1 VEEEESIRLGGF
13 LTCPKMGACLAVDE
27 AAVRSRALDKENK
40 KDWREDRRVVRLL
53 LLGTGGSGKSTVVK
67 QMRILHGDQG
77 LTPADRQA
85 AISTCRSN
93 CLDSMALLL
102 SSPQMPMLDSGL
114 AGARTRIGKAAEVGA
129 ASPGL
134 FSPLLARDIALLWS
148 HPAVEALAE
157 KEVDLGDSA
166 PYFLDSAERLAQ
178 PGFLPSDEDI
188 LRARS
193 LTTGIVV
200 VPFQTPKLKFE
211 LVDVGGQ
218 RSERKKWIQCFDN
231 VTAVLFIISLSDF
244 NQMLYEDD
252 TTNRMRE
259 SQKLFDEIL
268 NSIFFQKTPFI
279 VFFNKV
285 DLFREKLRSHIL
297 ADYLPDYGGPNDFAP
312 ALEYIKRQYL
322 KRNKEPNRDVYDFAT
337 TATDTDLVK
346 NIFGVIQDI
355 ILSRMLESQGFE

>member
-1 VEEEESIRLGGF
+1 
-13 LTCPKMGACLAVDE
+13 M
-27 AAVRSRALDKENK
+27 
-40 KDWREDRRVVRLL
+40 
-53 LLGTGGSGKSTVVK
+53 
-67 QMRILHGDQG
+67 
-77 LTPADRQA
+77 
-85 AISTCRSN
+85 
-93 CLDSMALLL
+93 
-102 SSPQMPMLDSGL
+102 
-114 AGARTRIGKAAEVGA
+114 
-129 ASPGL
+129 
-134 FSPLLARDIALLWS
+134 LARDIALLWS
-148 HPAVEALAE
+148 HPAVRALAAE
-157 KEVDLGDSA
+157 EVDLGDSA
-166 PYFLDSAERLAQ
+166 PYFLDSAERLAE
-178 PGFLPSDEDI
+178 PGFLPTDEDI

-231 VTAVLFIISLSDF
+231 VTAVLFIISLGDF

-268 NSIFFQKTPFI
+268 NSVFFQKTPFI

-285 DLFREKLRSHIL
+285 DLFREKLSRHIL

-312 ALEYIKRQYL
+312 AFEYIKRQYL
-322 KRNKEPNRDVYDFAT
+322 KKNKNPNRDIYDFAT

-346 NIFGVIQDI
+346 NVFGVIQDI

>member
-1 VEEEESIRLGGF
+1 VASKLTVGG
-13 LTCPKMGACLAVDE
+13 LLSCVKMGACLAVDE
-27 AAVRSRALDKENK
+27 AAVRSRALDKENRR
-40 KDWREDRRVVRLL
+40 DWREDRRVVRLL

-67 QMRILHGDQG
+67 QMRILHADQG

-85 AISTCRSN
+85 SISTCRSN

-102 SSPQMPMLDSGL
+102 CSPHMPMLDSGL

-129 ASPGL
+129 ASPGVFNL
-134 FSPLLARDIALLWS
+134 MLARDIALLWS
-148 HPAVEALAE
+148 HPSVRALAAE
-157 KEVDLGDSA
+157 EVHLGDSA
-166 PYFLDSAERLAQ
+166 PYFLDSAERLAE
-178 PGFLPSDEDI
+178 PGFLPTDEDI

-268 NSIFFQKTPFI
+268 NSVFFKKTPFI

-322 KRNKEPNRDVYDFAT
+322 KRNKQPNRDVYDFAT

-355 ILSRMLESQGFE
+355 ILSRMLQSQGFE